1 MKRDLPA
8 TARAGRAFFAVV
20 AAQFF
25 SSLADNALLIAAI
38 GLLQERRA
46 SDWAPPVLRLSFY
59 LSYVLLAAFAG
70 PVADAWPKGRV
81 LFATNLVKLCG
92 CLLLLSQ
99 VHPLLAYALVG
110 LGAAAYAPA
119 KYGIL
124 PELLPPDAL
133 VRANAWIEVSTV
145 ASILLGVV
153 LGSALLDT
161 RLSLPQPSNSR
172 AGSATAWI
180 AALYLLAALCTAA
193 IGRTAP
199 GNPALLRRPRLLIDG
214 FRRDLKILWRDH
226 DARVSMAVTS
236 LFWAVSA
243 TLQFIILRWAA
254 EALALSLA
262 QAALLQGAVAVGM
275 VAGAIA
281 AGRWIPIDRTLDVL
295 PQGLAIG
302 VGVLLM
308 TLVTQV
314 WVASLLL
321 VAIGV
326 LSGLFLV
333 PMNALLQHRGQLL
346 MHSGQSIAVQNFSE
360 NLASIVMLAV
370 YGALLHFGVPLV
382 PIIIGTGVLVCAAML
397 LIMRVRRVHRAMMAA
412 GSTATMAT
420 GNDRV

>member
-1 MKRDLPA
+1 MPA
-8 TARAGRAFFAVV
+8 TARAGRAFYAVV

-38 GLLQERRA
+38 GLLQERRS
-46 SDWAPPVLRLSFY
+46 SDWMPPALRLSFY
-59 LSYVLLAAFAG
+59 LSYVLLAALAG

-81 LFATNLVKLCG
+81 LFATNLLKLCG

-145 ASILLGVV
+145 VSILLGVA

-161 RLSLPQPSNSR
+161 RLSLPQPSVSR

-180 AALYLLAALCTAA
+180 AMLYLLAALCTAA

-199 GNPALLRRPRLLIDG
+199 GNPALFRRPHLLIDG
-214 FRRDLKILWRDH
+214 FRRDLGILWRDH
-226 DARVSMAVTS
+226 DAQLSMAVTS

-275 VAGAIA
+275 VAGAVA
-281 AGRWIPIDRTLDVL
+281 AGRWIHIDRTLAVL

-314 WVASLLL
+314 WIASLLL
-321 VAIGV
+321 VTIGL

-333 PMNALLQHRGQLL
+333 PMNALLQRRGQLL

-360 NLASIVMLAV
+360 NLASIVMLAA
-370 YGALLHFGVPLV
+370 YGILLHLAVPLV
-382 PIIIGTGVLVCAAML
+382 PIILGTGVFVCVAML
-397 LIMRVRRVHRAMMAA
+397 LIMRMRRVQQ
-412 GSTATMAT
+412 GSVTADFKANMVT
-420 GNDRV
+420 GTDCV